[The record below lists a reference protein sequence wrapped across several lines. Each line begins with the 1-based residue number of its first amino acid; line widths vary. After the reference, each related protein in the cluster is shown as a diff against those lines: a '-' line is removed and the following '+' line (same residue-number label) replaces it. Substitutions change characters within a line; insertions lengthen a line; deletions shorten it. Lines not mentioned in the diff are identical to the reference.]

1 MAKLEEYRPPL
12 WFQISIQCLILYSI
26 VTTFL
31 ETVPELEAYA
41 DFFSVSE
48 IIVVAIFTIEY
59 GFLWIK
65 SSNKRAYPFGFMA
78 IIDLLA
84 VAPFYLGT
92 AVDLRGIR
100 VFRLLRITRLLKL
113 GRYNRAI
120 NTLGTAFKRSAPE
133 LLVFSVV
140 TLMTLTISA
149 MALYY
154 AEHEAQPEVY
164 SSLPAS
170 LWWAVVTLTTVGY
183 GDVYPITVLGKVVA
197 AVVMLIGIGVIA
209 IPTAIISSNLTE
221 LIKSDKAKDTSH

>member
-1 MAKLEEYRPPL
+1 
-12 WFQISIQCLILYSI
+12 
-26 VTTFL
+26 
-31 ETVPELEAYA
+31 
-41 DFFSVSE
+41 
-48 IIVVAIFTIEY
+48 
-59 GFLWIK
+59 
-65 SSNKRAYPFGFMA
+65 MA

-84 VAPFYLGT
+84 VAPFYLAA

-113 GRYNRAI
+113 GRYNKAI

-133 LLVFSVV
+133 LLVFTVV
-140 TLMTLTISA
+140 TLMTLSISA

-164 SSLPAS
+164 SSLPVS
-170 LWWAVVTLTTVGY
+170 LWWSVVTLTTVGY

-197 AVVMLIGIGVIA
+197 AAVMLIGIGQIA

-221 LIKSDKAKDTSH
+221 LIKSDKAKDNAH